1 MAGATEFASPAGMN
15 AVATSAW
22 NPAAMLQ
29 SPWFAPL
36 SPWLARLDAG
46 HFPGIADCNA
56 LLAQHEPPITV
67 HSGLPLRF
75 VAQAAGK
82 LPFEAQY
89 EPRCYLRGEVQTR
102 ENNWHDLF
110 NALVWLAYPK
120 SKAAINARH
129 YRSLTAPEPGEG
141 DTSQRGKSSQRGQR
155 RDLLTLLDESGVIV
169 PCADP
174 ELARLLRNFQWK
186 ELFWG
191 RRGRLPEAM
200 GFYIYGHGLYE
211 KALRPYVG
219 MTGQGLILTVESGF
233 FAWPSARRLAH
244 LDALLAEYLATGEIS
259 PRDLTPV
266 PLLGVPGW
274 SEQSA
279 RENFY
284 EDSGY
289 FRPGRLSSY

>member
-1 MAGATEFASPAGMN
+1 MN
-15 AVATSAW
+15 AIATSEW
-22 NPAAMLQ
+22 NLAAMLQ
-29 SPWFAPL
+29 SPYFEPL
-36 SPWLARLDAG
+36 FPWLARLPAER
-46 HFPGIADCNA
+46 FPGLDDCTV
-56 LLAQHEPPITV
+56 LLAECRPPIAVT
-67 HSGLPLRF
+67 SGLPLRF
-75 VAQAAGK
+75 VEQAYGK

-102 ENNWHDLF
+102 ADNWHDLF
-110 NALVWLAYPK
+110 NALVWLAFPH

-129 YRSLTAPEPGEG
+129 YRSLTAAREAGS
-141 DTSQRGKSSQRGQR
+141 SQRGKG
-155 RDLLTLLDESGVIV
+155 RDMLTLLDESGVVV

-174 ELARLLRNFQWK
+174 ELAQLLRDFQWK
-186 ELFWG
+186 DLFW
-191 RRGRLPEAM
+191 RQRARLMEGM

-233 FAWPSARRLAH
+233 FGWPLARRLAH
-244 LDALLAEYLATGEIS
+244 LDDMLAGCLSAGELT
-259 PRDLTPV
+259 PRDLSPV

-274 SEQSA
+274 SAESA

-289 FRPGRLSSY
+289 FRPGRLSSCKIYSRNKG